1 MGATALIA
9 ELAAF
14 NAGFA
19 VVKQFVANGRDLGD
33 AMGAI
38 GQMVGAKE
46 ELQKRGEKKKRSVL
60 SVLGGKTEND
70 FEEFMAL
77 EKIKQ
82 IEKELES
89 MMKLYGRAGLW
100 DDWMRY
106 QAEARKRR
114 RQQALE
120 EQRRKEQ
127 MWEYIGWFLAATIV
141 LAGFVGMFLWLKWL
155 RDGVLW

>member
-1 MGATALIA
+1 LLA

-19 VVKQFVANGRDLGD
+19 VVKQFVANGRDLSD

-46 ELQKRGEKKKRSVL
+46 DLKNRGEKKKKSVL

-82 IEKELES
+82 IEKELTS
-89 MMKLYGRAGLW
+89 MMKLYGRPGLH
-100 DDWMRY
+100 DDWVRF
-106 QAEARKRR
+106 QAEARKQR

-120 EQRRKEQ
+120 EKKRKEKLV
-127 MWEYIGWFLAATIV
+127 EYAAWVFASVVLVGGFIGLV
-141 LAGFVGMFLWLKWL
+141 LWVKYL
-155 RDGVLW
+155 RDGTL

>member
-19 VVKQFVANGRDLGD
+19 VVKQFVANGRDLSD

-38 GQMVGAKE
+38 GKMVAAKE
-46 ELQKRGEKKKRSVL
+46 DLKARGEKKKKSVL

-82 IEKELES
+82 VEKELES

-100 DDWMRY
+100 DDWVRF
-106 QAEARKRR
+106 QAEARKQR
-114 RQQALE
+114 RQAILE
-120 EQRRKEQ
+120 EKKRREE
-127 MWEYIGWFLAATIV
+127 MWEYTAIGLAAV
-141 LAGFVGMFLWLKWL
+141 FLIGGLIGLVFWVKFL
-155 RDGVLW
+155 RDGAI

>member
-1 MGATALIA
+1 MIA

-46 ELQKRGEKKKRSVL
+46 ELQKRGEKKKKSVL

-100 DDWMRY
+100 NDWMRY

-127 MWEYIGWFLAATIV
+127 MWEYIGWFFAATIV
-141 LAGFVGMFLWLKWL
+141 FAGFVCMFLWLKWL

>member
-1 MGATALIA
+1 LIA

-14 NAGFA
+14 NAGFS
-19 VVKQFVANGRDLGD
+19 VVKQFVANGRDLSD

-46 ELQKRGEKKKRSVL
+46 ELQKRGEKKKKSVL
-60 SVLGGKTEND
+60 SILGGKTEND

-82 IEKELES
+82 IEKDLTS
-89 MMKLYGRAGLW
+89 MMKLYGRPGLH
-100 DDWMRY
+100 DDWIRY
-106 QAEARKRR
+106 QAEARKQR

-120 EQRRKEQ
+120 EKKRKEKR
-127 MWEYIGWFLAATIV
+127 WEYAGYLLAAIIFISG
-141 LAGFVGMFLWLKWL
+141 LIGMVFWLKWL

>member
-1 MGATALIA
+1 MLA

-19 VVKQFVANGRDLGD
+19 VVKQFVANGRDLSD

-46 ELQKRGEKKKRSVL
+46 DLKNRGEKKKKSVL

-82 IEKELES
+82 VEKELTS
-89 MMKLYGRAGLW
+89 MMKLYGRPGLH
-100 DDWMRY
+100 DDWVRF
-106 QAEARKRR
+106 QAEARKQR

-120 EQRRKEQ
+120 EKKRKEKLV
-127 MWEYIGWFLAATIV
+127 EYAAWVFASVVLVGGFIGLV
-141 LAGFVGMFLWLKWL
+141 LWVKYL
-155 RDGVLW
+155 RDGTL

>member
-1 MGATALIA
+1 MIA

-120 EQRRKEQ
+120 ERQRKEQ

>member
-19 VVKQFVANGRDLGD
+19 VVKQFVANGRDLSD

-46 ELQKRGEKKKRSVL
+46 ELQKRGEKKKKSVL
-60 SVLGGKTEND
+60 SILGGKTEND

-82 IEKELES
+82 IEKDLTS
-89 MMKLYGRAGLW
+89 MMKLYGRPGLH
-100 DDWMRY
+100 DDWIRY

-127 MWEYIGWFLAATIV
+127 MWEYIGWCLAATIV

>member
-1 MGATALIA
+1 MIA

-14 NAGFA
+14 NAGFS
-19 VVKQFVANGRDLGD
+19 VVKQFVANGRDLSD

-46 ELQKRGEKKKRSVL
+46 ELQKRGEKKKKSVL
-60 SVLGGKTEND
+60 SILGGKTEND

-82 IEKELES
+82 IEKDLTS
-89 MMKLYGRAGLW
+89 MMKLYGRPGLH
-100 DDWMRY
+100 DDWIRY
-106 QAEARKRR
+106 QAEARKQR

-120 EQRRKEQ
+120 EKKRKEKR
-127 MWEYIGWFLAATIV
+127 WEYAGYLLAAIIFISG
-141 LAGFVGMFLWLKWL
+141 LIGMVFWLKWL

>member
-1 MGATALIA
+1 MIA

-14 NAGFA
+14 NAGFS
-19 VVKQFVANGRDLGD
+19 VVKQFIANGRDLSD

-46 ELQKRGEKKKRSVL
+46 ELQKRGEKKKKSVL
-60 SVLGGKTEND
+60 SILGGKTEND

-82 IEKELES
+82 IEKDLTS
-89 MMKLYGRAGLW
+89 MMKLYGRPGLH
-100 DDWMRY
+100 DDWIRY
-106 QAEARKRR
+106 QAEARKQR

-120 EQRRKEQ
+120 KKKRKEKR
-127 MWEYIGWFLAATIV
+127 WEYAGYLLAATIFISGLISMV
-141 LAGFVGMFLWLKWL
+141 LWLKWL

>member
-1 MGATALIA
+1 MIA

-46 ELQKRGEKKKRSVL
+46 ELLQRGQKKKKSIL

-82 IEKELES
+82 IEKDLTS
-89 MMKLYGRAGLW
+89 MMKLYGRPGLH
-100 DDWMRY
+100 DDWIRY
-106 QAEARKRR
+106 QAEARKQR
-114 RQQALE
+114 RQKALE
-120 EQRRKEQ
+120 EKKRKEQ
-127 MWEYIGWFLAATIV
+127 MWEYAGYLLAAIV
-141 LAGFVGMFLWLKWL
+141 FMSGLIGLVFWLKWM
-155 RDGVLW
+155 RDGALW

>member
-1 MGATALIA
+1 LIA

-14 NAGFA
+14 NAGFS
-19 VVKQFVANGRDLGD
+19 VVKQFIANGRDLSD

-46 ELQKRGEKKKRSVL
+46 ELQKRGEKKKKSVL
-60 SVLGGKTEND
+60 SILGGKTEND

-82 IEKELES
+82 IEKDLTS
-89 MMKLYGRAGLW
+89 MMKLYGRPGLH
-100 DDWMRY
+100 DDWIRY
-106 QAEARKRR
+106 QAEARKQR

-120 EQRRKEQ
+120 EKKRKEKR
-127 MWEYIGWFLAATIV
+127 WEYAGYLLAAIIFISG
-141 LAGFVGMFLWLKWL
+141 LIGMVFWLKWL

>member
-1 MGATALIA
+1 MIA

-120 EQRRKEQ
+120 ERQRKEQ
-127 MWEYIGWFLAATIV
+127 MWEYIGWCLAATIV

>member
-1 MGATALIA
+1 LIA

-46 ELQKRGEKKKRSVL
+46 ELQKRGEKKKKSVL

-100 DDWMRY
+100 NDWMRY

-120 EQRRKEQ
+120 ERQRKEQ

>member
-1 MGATALIA
+1 MIA

-120 EQRRKEQ
+120 EQKRKEQ

-155 RDGVLW
+155 RDGVVW

>member
-1 MGATALIA
+1 MLA

-19 VVKQFVANGRDLGD
+19 VVKQLVANGRDLSD

-46 ELQKRGEKKKRSVL
+46 ELKNRGEKKKKSVL

-82 IEKELES
+82 IEKDLTS
-89 MMKLYGRAGLW
+89 MMKLYGRPGLH
-100 DDWMRY
+100 DDWIRY
-106 QAEARKRR
+106 QAEARKQR
-114 RQQALE
+114 RQKALE
-120 EQRRKEQ
+120 EKKRKEQ
-127 MWEYIGWFLAATIV
+127 MWEYAGYLLAAIV
-141 LAGFVGMFLWLKWL
+141 FMSGLIGLVFWLKWM
-155 RDGVLW
+155 RDGALW

>member
-1 MGATALIA
+1 MIA

-46 ELQKRGEKKKRSVL
+46 ELQKRGEKKKKSVL

-120 EQRRKEQ
+120 ERQRKEQ
-127 MWEYIGWFLAATIV
+127 MWEYIGWVLAATIV

>member
-1 MGATALIA
+1 MIA

-14 NAGFA
+14 NAGFS

-38 GQMVGAKE
+38 SQMVGAKE
-46 ELQKRGEKKKRSVL
+46 ELLQRGQKKKKSVL

-82 IEKELES
+82 IEKDLTS
-89 MMKLYGRAGLW
+89 MMKLYGRPGLH
-100 DDWMRY
+100 DDWIRY
-106 QAEARKRR
+106 QAEARKQR

-120 EQRRKEQ
+120 EKKRKEQ
-127 MWEYIGWFLAATIV
+127 MWEYVGYLIAAIVFMSGLIGLV
-141 LAGFVGMFLWLKWL
+141 LWLKWM
-155 RDGVLW
+155 RDGALW

>member
-1 MGATALIA
+1 MIA

-14 NAGFA
+14 NAGFS
-19 VVKQFVANGRDLGD
+19 VVKQFVANGRDLSD

-46 ELQKRGEKKKRSVL
+46 ELQKRGEKKKKSVL
-60 SVLGGKTEND
+60 SILGGKTEND

-82 IEKELES
+82 IEKDLTS
-89 MMKLYGRAGLW
+89 MMKLYGRPGLH
-100 DDWMRY
+100 DDWIRY

-127 MWEYIGWFLAATIV
+127 MWEYIGWCLAATIV

>member
-1 MGATALIA
+1 LIA

>member
-1 MGATALIA
+1 MIA

-14 NAGFA
+14 NAGFS
-19 VVKQFVANGRDLGD
+19 VVKQFIANGRDLSD

-46 ELQKRGEKKKRSVL
+46 DLKRRGEKRKKSVL

-77 EKIKQ
+77 EKIRE

-89 MMKLYGRAGLW
+89 MMKLYGRPGMW
-100 DDWMRY
+100 DDWQRFLG
-106 QAEARKRR
+106 QARKQRR
-114 RQQALE
+114 EAELKRKQQAA
-120 EQRRKEQ
+120 KN
-127 MWEYIGWFLAATIV
+127 WEYFGY
-141 LAGFVGMFLWLKWL
+141 FVGATLFVVGFILIMVWAKWL
-155 RDGVLW
+155 SS